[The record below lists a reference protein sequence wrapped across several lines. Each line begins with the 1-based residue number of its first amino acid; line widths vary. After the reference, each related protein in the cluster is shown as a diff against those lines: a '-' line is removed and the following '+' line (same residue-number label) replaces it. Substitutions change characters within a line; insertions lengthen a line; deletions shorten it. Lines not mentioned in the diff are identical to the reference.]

1 MKVKLLTGM
10 AGTRDGA
17 GFSHLPGEVVEF
29 DNATAKRLLD
39 SGQAVPVAEKRQER
53 AEKRVVKAPESRG

>member
-10 AGTRDGA
+10 AGAD
-17 GFSHLPGEVVEF
+17 FSHAPGSVVEF
-29 DNATAKRLLD
+29 DAATAKRLLE
-39 SGQAVPVAEKRQER
+39 SGQAVPVAEKRSQK